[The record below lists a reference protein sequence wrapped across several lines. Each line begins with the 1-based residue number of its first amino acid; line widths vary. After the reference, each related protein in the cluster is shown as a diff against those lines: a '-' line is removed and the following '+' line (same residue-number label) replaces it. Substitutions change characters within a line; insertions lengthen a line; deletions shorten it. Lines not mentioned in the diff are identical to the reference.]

1 MERGRRLLPAPK
13 PFSIALFKKS
23 VPFKDISSLITCH
36 SVLLSSRRQNINLEE
51 QYAPEEIMNITLESL
66 LILLIVAGI
75 AGAIGQWLAGY
86 SRGGLITSIVLGF
99 IGAFLG
105 TWVAKQ
111 FHLAELYNL
120 QVGRT
125 TFPIVWAI
133 LGAALF
139 VALLGLMNRRPAFR
153 RRLFN

>member
-1 MERGRRLLPAPK
+1 
-13 PFSIALFKKS
+13 
-23 VPFKDISSLITCH
+23 
-36 SVLLSSRRQNINLEE
+36 
-51 QYAPEEIMNITLESL
+51 MNITLESL
-66 LILLIVAGI
+66 IILLIVACV

-86 SRGGLITSIVLGF
+86 SREGLISSSTLGF

-111 FHLAELYNL
+111 FHLAEIYTL

-125 TFPIVWAI
+125 NFPIFWAI

-139 VALLGLMNRRPAFR
+139 VAILEMVNRRHMFR
-153 RRLFN
+153 RGSTI